1 MAAAPGGLP
10 PPPPPPASLAP
21 GTPGN
26 QDFSTHLID
35 PQNPGAPPAVRGTND
50 PIGNPDRHPGLS
62 ATAGVDTPGNAGTGN
77 AADMQF
83 EGAPGTPGGTL
94 NQKLSQLRT
103 LVQTISNNSQNSRQ
117 NQDIILSNLQLTRK
131 RILLLGQSLMAV
143 LARITEVSDELKE
156 KFGQTI
162 QAITDDLDNVG
173 NININQVINELYSID
188 QDLTRIQSDVDLQ
201 QADNP
206 EAATLIAG
214 PLNPAEYNRLQGTN
228 PAPQRAANLDP
239 AQAGGYSY
247 PRLRSRSRR
256 RDFSPVSIKKYTTI
270 PPQNKSKKKRKNKKN
285 TRKKKKK
292 LFIKKIKIKK
302 RKRGGSRASLASDS
316 KSSPA
321 PVN

>member
-1 MAAAPGGLP
+1 MAAAPGGP
-10 PPPPPPASLAP
+10 AGPAGPQPPPPAPIAP
-21 GTPGN
+21 GD
-26 QDFSTHLID
+26 QDFSTHLND
-35 PQNPGAPPAVRGTND
+35 PQNPTAQPAVRNAGSD
-50 PIGNPDRHPGLS
+50 VHPGLS
-62 ATAGVDTPGNAGTGN
+62 ATARTPTPGNAGTGT

-83 EGAPGTPGGTL
+83 EGAPGTPGETL

-131 RILLLGQSLMAV
+131 RISLLGQSLLAV
-143 LARITEVSDELKE
+143 LARITQVSDELKE

-188 QDLTRIQSDVDLQ
+188 QNLTQIQNDVDLQ
-201 QADNP
+201 QANNP
-206 EAATLIAG
+206 EAVTLIANE
-214 PLNPAEYNRLQGTN
+214 LNPANYNRLQGAVPIN
-228 PAPQRAANLDP
+228 PAPQRAADLDP

-285 TRKKKKK
+285 TRKRVRIKN
-292 LFIKKIKIKK
+292 LMKKIKIKK
-302 RKRGGSRASLASDS
+302 RKRGGSRASSPSDS